1 MRWVDGFV
9 ARHGGTSAEVGAE
22 AVTLSADDGSVA
34 TLDVPWPPWSPPPTS
49 DPSFVAGVLAR
60 HAARSRTVGLLLVRR
75 GGWAVGTAKDGE
87 LVVHKAGTR
96 YVQARTAAGGTSQS
110 RYARRRG
117 NQADALVEKVVE
129 ATAARLDAKALEGLV
144 VGGDR
149 ALVDAVLADPA
160 LPALAALPRS
170 PLLAVPDPKGPV
182 LGEAAERARA
192 VRIHLTQPVEDPQ
205 RP

>member
-9 ARHGGTSAEVGAE
+9 ERHGGTTAEVGPE
-22 AVTLSADDGSVA
+22 AVTLRADDGAVA

-49 DPSFVAGVLAR
+49 EPSFVAGVLAR

-75 GGWAVGTAKDGE
+75 GGWAVGTARDGA
-87 LVVHKAGTR
+87 LVVHKAGSR

-129 ATAARLDAKALEGLV
+129 ATAMRLDAGALEGLV

-149 ALVDAVLADPA
+149 PLVDAVLGDPT
-160 LPALAALPRS
+160 LQGLAALPRS
-170 PLLAVPDPKGPV
+170 PLLAVPDPKGQV
-182 LGEAAERARA
+182 LAEAAGRARA
-192 VRIHLTQPVEDPQ
+192 VRIHLTQP
-205 RP
+205 